1 MTVKNKKSKEH
12 DFYNKPWEAWIRVTK
27 HDSVTGQSDA
37 SLADAEFS
45 VYEYQKETGSY
56 EPYHY
61 EDRKLM
67 TDREDGTYEVGPLY
81 YNPSNEGRF
90 MILETRSPY
99 GYTIDRKTNRF
110 FIQITGEQTIML
122 TEGNAYNQ
130 AGTYPAAS
138 DAPARSRRLIM
149 NRGKS
154 KFGQIKEMRIP
165 ERNCRKS
172 YSEFCDTTG

>member
-1 MTVKNKKSKEH
+1 M
-12 DFYNKPWEAWIRVTK
+12 TK

-81 YNPSNEGRF
+81 YKPSNEGRF
-90 MILETRSPY
+90 MILETRSPMVIPLT
-99 GYTIDRKTNRF
+99 GRPTGFSFRLQENR
-110 FIQITGEQTIML
+110 
-122 TEGNAYNQ
+122 
-130 AGTYPAAS
+130 
-138 DAPARSRRLIM
+138 RS
-149 NRGKS
+149 
-154 KFGQIKEMRIP
+154 
-165 ERNCRKS
+165 C
-172 YSEFCDTTG
+172 

>member
-1 MTVKNKKSKEH
+1 MQTAKATITVRRKQKKRPEKEADKKVQDELDDWKDSWKKKFTAEETASPYGYCNNPENSWEVTVKNKKSKEH

-81 YNPSNEGRF
+81 YNHLMKDG
-90 MILETRSPY
+90 L
-99 GYTIDRKTNRF
+99 
-110 FIQITGEQTIML
+110 
-122 TEGNAYNQ
+122 
-130 AGTYPAAS
+130 
-138 DAPARSRRLIM
+138 
-149 NRGKS
+149 
-154 KFGQIKEMRIP
+154 
-165 ERNCRKS
+165 
-172 YSEFCDTTG
+172 